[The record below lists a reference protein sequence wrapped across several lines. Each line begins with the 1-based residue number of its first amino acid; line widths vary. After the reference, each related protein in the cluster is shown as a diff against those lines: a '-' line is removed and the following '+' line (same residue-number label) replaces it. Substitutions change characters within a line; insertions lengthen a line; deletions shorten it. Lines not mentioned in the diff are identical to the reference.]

1 METASSGARNSVGA
15 SVQLQNEQDEE
26 PEINLT
32 SLIDVVFLLLIFFMV
47 SATFERQALLRV
59 DLPEASTAERE
70 SLPERVELVVTE
82 TGDYFVGDNML
93 ADQGRDTLRLAL
105 SQAFADRP
113 DALLVIR
120 ADTLADHGLVVR
132 AMDAASAEGI
142 SRLTIA
148 TVEEGGADQ

>member
-1 METASSGARNSVGA
+1 MR
-15 SVQLQNEQDEE
+15 LQTEQDEE

-59 DLPEASTAERE
+59 QLPEAATAERE
-70 SLPERVELVVTE
+70 TLPERVELVITE

-93 ADQGRDTLRLAL
+93 ADQRRDTLRLAL

-113 DALLVIR
+113 EALLVIR
-120 ADTLADHGLVVR
+120 ADSMAQHGLVVR

-142 SRLTIA
+142 TRLTIA
-148 TVEEGGADQ
+148 TVEEDGADP

>member
-1 METASSGARNSVGA
+1 L
-15 SVQLQNEQDEE
+15 QLQTEQEEE

-47 SATFERQALLRV
+47 SATFERQALMRV
-59 DLPEASTAERE
+59 ELPEAATSERE
-70 SLPERVELVVTE
+70 SLPERVELVITE
-82 TGDYFVGDNML
+82 SGDYFVGDNML
-93 ADQGRDTLRLAL
+93 ADQRRDTLRLAL
-105 SQAFADRP
+105 SQAFEDRP

-120 ADTLADHGLVVR
+120 ADTLAQHGLVVR

-148 TVEEGGADQ
+148 TVEEDGSAQ

>member
-1 METASSGARNSVGA
+1 MR
-15 SVQLQNEQDEE
+15 LQTEQDEE

-59 DLPEASTAERE
+59 ELPEASTAERE
-70 SLPERVELVVTE
+70 SLPERVELVITE
-82 TGDYFVGDNML
+82 SGDYFVGDNML
-93 ADQGRDTLRLAL
+93 ADQRRETLRLAL

-113 DALLVIR
+113 EALLVIR
-120 ADTLADHGLVVR
+120 ADTLAQHGLVVR

-148 TVEEGGADQ
+148 TVEEDRADQ

>member
-1 METASSGARNSVGA
+1 MR
-15 SVQLQNEQDEE
+15 LQTEQDEE

-59 DLPEASTAERE
+59 ELPEAATSERE
-70 SLPERVELVVTE
+70 TLPDRIELVITE

-93 ADQGRDTLRLAL
+93 ADQRRDTVRLAL

-113 DALLVIR
+113 EALLVIR
-120 ADTLADHGLVVR
+120 ADSRAQHGLVVR

-142 SRLTIA
+142 TKLTIA
-148 TVEEGGADQ
+148 TVEEDGAEP

>member
-1 METASSGARNSVGA
+1 MR
-15 SVQLQNEQDEE
+15 LQTEQDEE

-59 DLPEASTAERE
+59 QLPEAATAERE
-70 SLPERVELVVTE
+70 TLPERVELVITE

-93 ADQGRDTLRLAL
+93 ADQRRDTLRLAL

-113 DALLVIR
+113 EALLVIR
-120 ADTLADHGLVVR
+120 ADSVAQHGLVVR

-142 SRLTIA
+142 TRLTIA
-148 TVEEGGADQ
+148 TVEEDGADP

>member
-1 METASSGARNSVGA
+1 MR
-15 SVQLQNEQDEE
+15 LQTEQDEE

-47 SATFERQALLRV
+47 SATFERQALMRV
-59 DLPEASTAERE
+59 ELPEATTSERE
-70 SLPERVELVVTE
+70 TLPERIELVITE

-93 ADQGRDTLRLAL
+93 ADQRRDTLRLAL
-105 SQAFADRP
+105 SQAFGDRP
-113 DALLVIR
+113 EALLVIR
-120 ADTLADHGLVVR
+120 ADARAEHRLVVR

-148 TVEEGGADQ
+148 TVEEDGAEQ

>member
-1 METASSGARNSVGA
+1 MR
-15 SVQLQNEQDEE
+15 LQNEQDEE

-47 SATFERQALLRV
+47 SATFEHQAVLRV
-59 DLPEASTAERE
+59 EVPEASTSERE
-70 SLPERVELVVTE
+70 SLPDRVELVVTE

-93 ADQGRDTLRLAL
+93 ADQRRDTLRLAL

-113 DALLVIR
+113 EALLVIR
-120 ADTLADHGLVVR
+120 ADARAEHGLVVR

-142 SRLTIA
+142 TKLTIA
-148 TVEEGGADQ
+148 TVEEDGADP

>member
-1 METASSGARNSVGA
+1 MR
-15 SVQLQNEQDEE
+15 LQTEQDEE

-59 DLPEASTAERE
+59 ELPEAATSERE
-70 SLPERVELVVTE
+70 SLPDRIELVVTE

-93 ADQGRDTLRLAL
+93 VDQRRDTLRLAL
-105 SQAFADRP
+105 SEAFEGRP
-113 DALLVIR
+113 EALLVIR
-120 ADTLADHGLVVR
+120 ADSQAQHGLVVR

-142 SRLTIA
+142 TKLTIA
-148 TVEEGGADQ
+148 TAEEDGAAP